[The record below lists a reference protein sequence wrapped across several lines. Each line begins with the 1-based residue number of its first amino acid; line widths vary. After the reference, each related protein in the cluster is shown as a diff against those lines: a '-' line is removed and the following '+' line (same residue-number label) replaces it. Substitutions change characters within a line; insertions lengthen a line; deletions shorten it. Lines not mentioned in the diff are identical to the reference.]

1 MVGGKSS
8 HAGKV
13 ARELSARP
21 GIYPRWPET
30 RPWFIS
36 RQRVHA
42 IRIGTLTVADRDH
55 DCPPPLQT
63 LSGRGSLRSAL
74 IAASWCRS
82 SAMVPPHEGGLKL
95 ACLVPAS
102 RADEVS

>member
-1 MVGGKSS
+1 MVRGKSS

-36 RQRVHA
+36 RQPVHA
-42 IRIGTLTVADRDH
+42 IRIGASLWLTVIMTVRH
-55 DCPPPLQT
+55 PCKP
-63 LSGRGSLRSAL
+63 
-74 IAASWCRS
+74 
-82 SAMVPPHEGGLKL
+82 
-95 ACLVPAS
+95 
-102 RADEVS
+102 